1 VHQSPSYLLSR
12 SWSLFDYLPAE
23 QSGQM
28 RADAAQ
34 NGIDT
39 SSRPGCVALAEVR
52 PVLAQNSIWR
62 D

>member
-1 VHQSPSYLLSR
+1 MIARKNWLYLLSR

-39 SSRPGCVALAEVR
+39 PLIRPQRSG
-52 PVLAQNSIWR
+52 PT
-62 D
+62 